1 MLNTPVTGDGF
12 QCQGVRVDSYP
23 LRAGVDFGTKGL
35 PSPAG
40 RWTEVVIHVINKDV
54 VTREFIPQDQVLN
67 TSSVPVHPDPKGMKL
82 YDNNPQIWAGDSQDY
97 TLPFEVPWGANPQ
110 SVEIHC
116 GKTVSTVGI
125 K

>member
-1 MLNTPVTGDGF
+1 M
-12 QCQGVRVDSYP
+12 
-23 LRAGVDFGTKGL
+23 
-35 PSPAG
+35 
-40 RWTEVVIHVINKDV
+40 VIHVINKDA
-54 VTREFIPQDQVLN
+54 VTRNFNPHDQVLN
-67 TSSVPVHPDPKGMKL
+67 TSSLPVHPDAKGMKL
-82 YDNNPQIWAGDSQDY
+82 YDNNPEIWAGDTQDY